1 MNYQEKYV
9 RRNKMYGDGLREVVI
24 NTTKRRIESSFKDS
38 ESYYNVKYLPFNGNV
53 GDEIDLDVQIVDK
66 SDIRDEK
73 LLTTFYDTPFTSGGI
88 VDWKNDK
95 WMVTLT
101 DEMSDIYRR
110 GAIRRCATSLKWID
124 DEGKLIEEW
133 ISFKMDSP
141 ANFGLEE
148 RKIILFPN
156 ERRQLMLRLNDDTRK
171 INKNQRF
178 ILDGRAWSVMSIDRL
193 SVDNIMYLVLDED
206 QNVLPDDNLEL
217 GVANYYSRL
226 KNYSIRILNEKSQM
240 KLGTPYQ
247 IIAELY
253 DGDTKVDNAS
263 FGFRSSDE
271 LILVVDQNGQVTP
284 QDIGFASVYIECKGL
299 SLELKLEVVNDMNVQ
314 YLIIMETEPSMY
326 INEIK
331 TFSFHCEANG
341 VSVALNTEFEVTARD
356 GSSTDLATIQNR
368 NGNSCS
374 IKANKKMGYF
384 LLKVWNVEHSIEK
397 TYEIKVKSII

>member
-1 MNYQEKYV
+1 MSYQDKYIK
-9 RRNKMYGDGLREVVI
+9 RNKMYGDGLREVII

-38 ESYYNVKYLPFNGNV
+38 ESYYSVKYLPFNGKT
-53 GDEIDLDVQIVDK
+53 GEEIDLDAQIVDK

-73 LLTTFYDTPFTSGGI
+73 LLTTFYETPFTSGGI

-110 GAIRRCATSLKWID
+110 GAIRRCAAQIKWID
-124 DEGKLIEEW
+124 DDGRLIEEW
-133 ISFKMDSP
+133 VSFKMDLP

-148 RKIILFPN
+148 RKIVLFPN

-171 INKNQRF
+171 IVKDQRF
-178 ILDGRAWSVMSIDRL
+178 ILDGRAWNVMSLDRL

-206 QNVLPDDNLEL
+206 QKILPDDNLEL

-226 KNYSIRILNEKSQM
+226 KNYSIKVLNEKPRM
-240 KLGTPYQ
+240 KLGTSYQ

-253 DGDTKVDNAS
+253 DDDTKVDNAS
-263 FGFRSSDE
+263 FSFRSSDE
-271 LILVVDQNGQVTP
+271 SIVGVDQSGNVVSYDVGS
-284 QDIGFASVYIECKGL
+284 ASIFIECKGL
-299 SLELKLEVVNDMNVQ
+299 SYELKLEVLHDMNVQ
-314 YLIIMETEPSMY
+314 YLLIMDTEPSMY

-331 TFSFHCEANG
+331 TFSFHYEMNG
-341 VSVALNTEFEVTARD
+341 VSVELDTKFQVTSKDGNVTELASIQ
-356 GSSTDLATIQNR
+356 SSED
-368 NGNSCS
+368 NSCT
-374 IKANKKMGYF
+374 IKANKKTGYF
-384 LLKVWNVEHSIEK
+384 LLKAWNVDHSIEK